1 MVEKRRL
8 RSLTETPAQTFFGE
22 PEPLPTS
29 VVADPVRQPEPGPE
43 PQPVPQQQAPAAA
56 VPQPLDVSASV
67 PLETMAGAV
76 DSAVG
81 SGGSG
86 NGTGF
91 EVGQWVELTTH
102 QRTVKTQLTWVSP
115 HNTLFLFTALDAST
129 QSMTRR
135 MLDKLHAEG
144 MIRKLEDQRVVARA
158 LGAVAA
164 DAKDSKL
171 RSSKKVA

>member
-1 MVEKRRL
+1 M
-8 RSLTETPAQTFFGE
+8 
-22 PEPLPTS
+22 PE
-29 VVADPVRQPEPGPE
+29 
-43 PQPVPQQQAPAAA
+43 QPVIEPPLDISSSAPLESAAA
-56 VPQPLDVSASV
+56 PI
-67 PLETMAGAV
+67 E
-76 DSAVG
+76 
-81 SGGSG
+81 GGG
-86 NGTGF
+86 NGTGI
-91 EVGQWVELTTH
+91 ELGQWVELTTN

-135 MLDKLHAEG
+135 MLDKLSAEG

-171 RSSKKVA
+171 RNSKKVA